1 MLIGLPAAPPEA
13 AFEAACAA
21 VLDYLKTAVPM
32 GYWSVS
38 RYDGERQLYLQVR
51 DDVYGTKAGDSHA
64 WSDSFCQFMVQGS
77 PPVAPDA
84 QAIPEYAAAGV
95 NNAIPIG
102 AYVGIPIEDGD
113 GGLFGT
119 ICGLDPA
126 RQSEAM
132 LEHAPLLRLL
142 GSLLTT
148 ILQAEQGRIEHEQ
161 LARSAR
167 EAAETDVLTGVC
179 NRRGWERFLLEEE
192 ARYAAFGDPASLLM
206 LDLDGLKVVNDSQ
219 GHAAGDELIRR
230 TAHVLRSH
238 LRSHDMIARLGG
250 DEFGIVLTR
259 IAPAAA
265 EALVDRLRE
274 ALAQAGIAASF
285 GCSPYSLADGFQA
298 AWQRA
303 DVHLYADKRSR
314 RTRRAA

>member
-21 VLDYLKTAVPM
+21 VLDYLKTAVPL

-64 WSDSFCQFMVQGS
+64 WSDSFCQFMVKGS
-77 PPVAPDA
+77 PQVAPDA
-84 QAIPEYAAAGV
+84 QAVPEYAAAGV
-95 NNAIPIG
+95 NDAVPIG

-132 LEHAPLLRLL
+132 VEHAPLLRLL

-148 ILQAEQGRIEHEQ
+148 ILQAEQGRVEHEQ

-230 TAHVLRSH
+230 TALVLRSH

-274 ALAQAGIAASF
+274 ALAEAGIAASF

-303 DVHLYADKRSR
+303 DVHLYADKRQ
-314 RTRRAA
+314 RRAGRAA

>member
-21 VLDYLKTAVPM
+21 VLDYLKSEVPL

-51 DDVYGTKAGDSHA
+51 DDVYGTKAGDSHS
-64 WSDSFCQFMVQGS
+64 WDDSFCQYMVQGS
-77 PPVAPDA
+77 PSVAPDA

-95 NNAIPIG
+95 NDAIQIG
-102 AYVGIPIEDGD
+102 AYVGVPIESGD

-126 RQSEAM
+126 RQSDD
-132 LEHAPLLRLL
+132 LVTHAPLLRLL

-148 ILQAEQGRIEHEQ
+148 ILQAEQGRIECQQ
-161 LARSAR
+161 LARQAT
-167 EAAETDVLTGVC
+167 EEAETDPLTGVS

-206 LDLDGLKVVNDSQ
+206 LDLDGLKVVNDSL

-230 TAHVLRSH
+230 TAQVLRSR
-238 LRSHDMIARLGG
+238 LRGHDMIARLGG

-265 EALVDRLRE
+265 ESLVDRLRA
-274 ALAQAGIAASF
+274 ALAEAGIAASF
-285 GCSPYSLADGFQA
+285 GCSPYSLSDGFQA
-298 AWQRA
+298 AWERA
-303 DVHLYADKRSR
+303 DVHLYADKRR
-314 RTRRAA
+314 RRAERAA